1 MRISS
6 KGANK
11 RLWEGK
17 GDELERE
24 WERKGKRKRNK
35 KSKKSNG

>member
-24 WERKGKRKRNK
+24 GERKGKGKMNE
-35 KSKKSNG
+35 KSKQK